1 MTTAIYPG
9 SFDPPTFGHLDIIK
23 RAAAI
28 FDRVV
33 VCVMKNGGKE
43 NGLFSVKERVC
54 LLEELTCNYQNVEI
68 DEYEGLLAEYVKFF
82 QKPVVVRGLRAI
94 TDFEYEFQM
103 ATVNKKLNSNVET
116 MFLVASNEYTF
127 LSSSVVRELGKYGTR
142 MSCFVPQI
150 VEDAIREKFPN
161 SIPPLH
167 LVASE

>member
-23 RAAAI
+23 RSAAI

-43 NGLFSVKERVC
+43 NGLFSVNERVR
-54 LLEELTCNYQNVEI
+54 LLEELTCNFGNVEI
-68 DEYEGLLAEYVKFF
+68 DVYNGLLAEYVKLYE
-82 QKPVVVRGLRAI
+82 KPVVVRGLRAI

-103 ATVNKKLNSNVET
+103 ATVNKKLNPDVET

-127 LSSSVVRELGKYGTR
+127 LSSSVVRELGKYGTH
-142 MSCFVPQI
+142 MSCFVPQT
-150 VEDAIREKFPN
+150 VEDAIKEKLSDSVP
-161 SIPPLH
+161 H
-167 LVASE
+167 VAYCVSG